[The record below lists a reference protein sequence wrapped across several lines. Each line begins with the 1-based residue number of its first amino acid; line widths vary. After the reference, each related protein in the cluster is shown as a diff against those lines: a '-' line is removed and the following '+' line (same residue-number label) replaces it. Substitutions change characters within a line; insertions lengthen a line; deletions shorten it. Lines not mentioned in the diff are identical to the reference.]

1 MSGLL
6 SSGSHEQ
13 RQAIASVE
21 DAKRDLLDWG
31 VRADVELQQQATAS
45 LAAVTA
51 SAKSLLPWA
60 AIGATGIGLLIPL
73 LGRGRKARPKGSF
86 LGTVIRGAIGA
97 WPIVSEMLRSRK
109 QES

>member
-1 MSGLL
+1 MSGFLH
-6 SSGSHEQ
+6 SAHGGRS
-13 RQAIASVE
+13 AAVSVE
-21 DAKRDLLDWG
+21 DAKRDLLEWG

-51 SAKSLLPWA
+51 NAKSLLPWA
-60 AIGATGIGLLIPL
+60 AIGATGIGLLLPL
-73 LGRGRKARPKGSF
+73 LGRGRKARPKGSI

-109 QES
+109 RDS